1 MSHATWLWWFMAYL
15 GNIDYAHYMTYTKC
29 FIRVVTFKFTVI
41 FPGLIM
47 TLLESLM
54 TSPNK

>member
-1 MSHATWLWWFMAYL
+1 MAMVVHAMNFMAYL
-15 GNIDYAHYMTYTKC
+15 GNIDYAHYMAYTKC
-29 FIRVVTFKFTVI
+29 FTRVITFKFTVI